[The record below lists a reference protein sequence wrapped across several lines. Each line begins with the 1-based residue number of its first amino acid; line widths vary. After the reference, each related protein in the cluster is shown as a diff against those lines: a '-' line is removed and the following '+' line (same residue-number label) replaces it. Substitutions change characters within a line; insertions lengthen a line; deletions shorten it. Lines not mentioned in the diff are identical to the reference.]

1 MDNIEFVKK
10 NLGKECHIN
19 EFTDKGM
26 IVGYRNDEYV
36 IIGFYTYDID
46 RWGTDPYTDDYDGDK
61 LVIHSPIIKSYWYT
75 TQDDI
80 SIIE

>member
-1 MDNIEFVKK
+1 MDNIKFVKK

-26 IVGYRNDEYV
+26 IVGYRNDKYV

-46 RWGTDPYTDDYDGDK
+46 RWETDPYTDDYDGDK
-61 LVIHSPIIKSYWYT
+61 FIIQSTMFKTYYYVKPSN
-75 TQDDI
+75 I
-80 SIIE
+80 KIL

>member
-26 IVGYRNDEYV
+26 IVGYRNDKCV

-46 RWGTDPYTDDYDGDK
+46 RWETDPYTDDYDGDK
-61 LVIHSPIIKSYWYT
+61 FIIQSTMFKTYYYVKPSN
-75 TQDDI
+75 I
-80 SIIE
+80 KIL